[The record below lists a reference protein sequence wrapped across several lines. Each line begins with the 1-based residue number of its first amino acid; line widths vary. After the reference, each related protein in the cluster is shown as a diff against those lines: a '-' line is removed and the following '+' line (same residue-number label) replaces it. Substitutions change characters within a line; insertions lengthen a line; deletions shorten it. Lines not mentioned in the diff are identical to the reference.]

1 MATHLHKQE
10 LLQRSETEKMRH
22 LTTQGWLFRGQLPAP
37 GPRSVFNALIRPLL
51 EIGTREEE
59 EGLSHYSQA
68 VKMLMHKKRL
78 LLLQPPRRLVF
89 FKLGVKSCLLSVWP
103 PDAWSWK
110 DQFRSGIIVTVRAPT
125 HSQTKQ
131 TNKKKNWRKTTEGAV
146 SHDADLLWC
155 RSQGVND
162 TLEHTD
168 KNIQASFP

>member
-1 MATHLHKQE
+1 MATHVHKQV

-22 LTTQGWLFRGQLPAP
+22 LTTQGWLFREGQLPAP

-68 VKMLMHKKRL
+68 VKMLLHNKRL
-78 LLLQPPRRLVF
+78 LLLQPPCRLVF

-110 DQFRSGIIVTVRAPT
+110 DQFRSGVIVTVRAPT

-131 TNKKKNWRKTTEGAV
+131 TNKKKTEEKQLRGLWV
-146 SHDADLLWC
+146 MTLTYCDAEV
-155 RSQGVND
+155 R
-162 TLEHTD
+162 E
-168 KNIQASFP
+168 